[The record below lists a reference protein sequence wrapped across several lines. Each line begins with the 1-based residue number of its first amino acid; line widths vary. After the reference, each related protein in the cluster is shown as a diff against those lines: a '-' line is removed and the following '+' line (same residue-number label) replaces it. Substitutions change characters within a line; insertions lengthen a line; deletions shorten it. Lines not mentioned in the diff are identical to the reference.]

1 MDLRSSL
8 ESFMAEDVGNGDITT
23 ESVVD
28 RCPARGQV
36 VVKASGV
43 VAGVE
48 EASEVFRLV
57 GAVPVALVDDGEAVS
72 PGDVILEV
80 RGDSWSLL
88 RAERLALN
96 ILSRMSGIATATRRL
111 VDLARAVNPEVRVA
125 ATRKTTPGFR
135 YFEKRAVVAGG
146 GDPHR
151 WSLDDAVLIKDNHLA
166 FAGSVAR
173 AIARARGAGH
183 SPIEIEVTSREMA
196 IEAAGAG
203 ADIIMLDNFTPEEA
217 RRVHDEIKNSFLRVT
232 IEVSGGITEENI
244 QRYAGAADVI
254 SVGSLT
260 HSVRSLDI
268 SMDIAPEPGPTG
280 PPPDD

>member
-1 MDLRSSL
+1 MGTPAPGGHRTRGRRICISQRIAGWTQRVTGSGRTTGERDGDVRRTLAHHRAIRIVQRRCGRGDRHNRGYAGPHRADLYIVRGSWNRMDLRSSL

-151 WSLDDAVLIKDNHLA
+151 WSLDDAVL
-166 FAGSVAR
+166 
-173 AIARARGAGH
+173 
-183 SPIEIEVTSREMA
+183 
-196 IEAAGAG
+196 
-203 ADIIMLDNFTPEEA
+203 
-217 RRVHDEIKNSFLRVT
+217 
-232 IEVSGGITEENI
+232 
-244 QRYAGAADVI
+244 
-254 SVGSLT
+254 
-260 HSVRSLDI
+260 
-268 SMDIAPEPGPTG
+268 
-280 PPPDD
+280 